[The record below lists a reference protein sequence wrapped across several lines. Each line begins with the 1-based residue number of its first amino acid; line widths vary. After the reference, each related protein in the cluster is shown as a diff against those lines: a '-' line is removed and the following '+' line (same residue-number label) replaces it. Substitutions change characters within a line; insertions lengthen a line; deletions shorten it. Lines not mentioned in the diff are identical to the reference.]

1 MTRIRQYRCASQFI
15 HRPKNRDMQQLQCPA
30 CGQKIDC
37 YDNEDH
43 TAVERSHQQTC
54 RVVNKQ
60 DLQTYD

>member
-1 MTRIRQYRCASQFI
+1 
-15 HRPKNRDMQQLQCPA
+15 MQQLQCPA